1 MTLSM
6 QDLPASNS
14 PASVGSAAVAQKPT
28 SMRENILRA
37 AAHLFRHRG
46 YHGTTIRAISENV
59 GILSG
64 SLFHYFESKER
75 ILLEIMHEAA
85 ISMCTSADVV
95 AAADRS
101 PIARLRGLIILQ
113 LECLLEVST
122 GDLFAVLIS
131 EWREVNASDKVPLT
145 AFRKR
150 YFAAWNKVLEDCAQM
165 NVLRTEPHA
174 TLFALHGAINWA
186 NTWYQPTGRLTVPE
200 YARLLERMALTDTAA
215 ADRSGSD

>member
-1 MTLSM
+1 
-6 QDLPASNS
+6 
-14 PASVGSAAVAQKPT
+14 
-28 SMRENILRA
+28 MRGNILRA
-37 AAHLFRHRG
+37 AAYLFRHRG
-46 YHGTTIRAISENV
+46 YHGTTIRAIAESV

-64 SLFHYFESKER
+64 SLFHHFESKEQ

-85 ISMCTSADVV
+85 TSMCVRADIV

-101 PIARLRGLIILQ
+101 PITRLRGLIILQ

-145 AFRKR
+145 AFRRR
-150 YFAAWNKVLEDCAQM
+150 YFAAWNKVLEDCARM
-165 NVLRTEPHA
+165 NVLRAEPQA

-186 NTWYQPTGRLTVPE
+186 NSWYRPTGRLTLRG
-200 YARLLERMALTDTAA
+200 YALLLERMALTDTAA
-215 ADRSGSD
+215 ADRTGSD